1 MLELHPRMNDTS
13 FMNLALLEARAAA
26 EENEV
31 PVGAVIV
38 YEGSVISSNH
48 NRMIGR
54 KDALAHAELLALQD
68 AARSHPHKWLLD
80 STLYVTL
87 EPCVM
92 CAGAAVL
99 ARVKRV
105 VFGAIDPK
113 AGALGSTANIF
124 SEPHINH
131 RPEVTAGIL
140 ADESSAL
147 LKQFFQ
153 SLRGPHH
160 EGTKK
165 H

>member
-1 MLELHPRMNDTS
+1 MLELHPRMDDIF
-13 FMNLALLEARAAA
+13 FMNLALQEARAAA

-38 YEGSVISSNH
+38 YEGRVISSNH
-48 NRMIGR
+48 NRMIGT
-54 KDALAHAELLALQD
+54 KDALAHAELLALQG
-68 AARSHPHKWLLD
+68 AAGSHPHKWLLD

-99 ARVKRV
+99 SRVRRV
-105 VFGAIDPK
+105 VFGAADPK
-113 AGALGSTANIF
+113 AGALGSTADIF

-131 RPEVTAGIL
+131 RPEVTSGIL

-147 LKQFFQ
+147 LKQFFRN
-153 SLRGPHH
+153 LRRPSSPL
-160 EGTKK
+160 
-165 H
+165 